1 MEWQAALA
9 LMLGSLFVLMLIGV
23 PVAFAFLGVNLIGA
37 WVFLGGEAGLGQ
49 LVRNSVGS
57 ISSFSLTPIPLFVL
71 MGEVLFHTGLAYRA
85 IEAIER
91 LISRVPGRL
100 SLVSVLGGTTFATL
114 SGSTIANTAMMGG
127 TLLPEMLRRGYHPT
141 LAMGPIMAVGGIA
154 MMGGT
159 LLPEMLRRGY
169 HPTLAMGPI
178 MAVGGIAMLI
188 PPSALAVMLGSLAG
202 ISIAQL
208 LIGGILPGLVMS
220 IGFLG
225 YVVLRC
231 RADPSLAPADENAAQ
246 YQGWARWWPFMR
258 DVVPLLGIFVAVV
271 GSMLA
276 GWASPTESAA
286 IGALAAVIATMAYR
300 VLTLHALY
308 KALMETARISVIILF
323 VLVASTTFSQL
334 LSFSGATSG
343 LLGLITELEV
353 SPLMLVVGMLL
364 LLLVLGCVIDQVS
377 MMMITLPFFMPLAT
391 AAGIDPVWLGV
402 MMLIAMEMGLLTPPF
417 GLLLMVMQ
425 SVAPSS
431 IRLPQIYAAAV
442 PFLAIELV
450 VLALILF
457 VPWLAVG
464 LPRLMS

>member
-9 LMLGSLFVLMLIGV
+9 LMLGSLFVLMLVGV
-23 PVAFAFLGVNLIGA
+23 PVAFAFLGVNLLGA
-37 WVFLGGEAGLGQ
+37 WIFLGGEAGLGQ

-91 LISRVPGRL
+91 LIARVPGRL
-100 SLVSVLGGTTFATL
+100 SLVSVLGGTTFAAL
-114 SGSTIANTAMMGG
+114 SGSTIANT
-127 TLLPEMLRRGYHPT
+127 
-141 LAMGPIMAVGGIA
+141 A

-208 LIGGILPGLVMS
+208 LIGGILPGLIMA

-225 YVVLRC
+225 YVILRC
-231 RADPSLAPADENAAQ
+231 RANPDLAPADENLQAFT
-246 YQGWARWWPFMR
+246 GWAKWWPFLR

-286 IGALAAVIATMAYR
+286 IGALASVIATAAYR
-300 VLTLHALY
+300 VLSVRGLY

-334 LSFSGATSG
+334 LSFSGATTG
-343 LLGLITELEV
+343 LLGLITELEL
-353 SPLMLVVGMLL
+353 SPLMLVFGMLI

-377 MMMITLPFFMPLAT
+377 MMMITLPFFMPLAN

-425 SVAPSS
+425 SVAPPH
-431 IRLPQIYAAAV
+431 IRLQQIYASAV

-450 VLALILF
+450 VLGLIVS

-464 LPRLMS
+464 LPRLMG

>member
-114 SGSTIANTAMMGG
+114 SGSTIANT
-127 TLLPEMLRRGYHPT
+127 
-141 LAMGPIMAVGGIA
+141 A

>member
-1 MEWQAALA
+1 MEWQSALL
-9 LMLGSLFVLMLIGV
+9 LMLGVLFALMLIGV
-23 PVAFAFLGVNLIGA
+23 PVAFGFLGVNLLGA
-37 WVFLGGEAGLGQ
+37 WIFLGGEAGLGQ

-71 MGEVLFHTGLAYRA
+71 MGEVLFHSGLAYRA

-91 LISRVPGRL
+91 LITRLPGRL
-100 SLVSVLGGTTFATL
+100 SVVAVLGGTTFASL
-114 SGSTIANTAMMGG
+114 SGSTIANT
-127 TLLPEMLRRGYHPT
+127 
-141 LAMGPIMAVGGIA
+141 A

-202 ISIAQL
+202 ISIGQL

-220 IGFLG
+220 AGFLG
-225 YVVLRC
+225 YVILRC
-231 RADPSLAPADENAAQ
+231 RAHPELAPVDALEGAEIA
-246 YQGWARWWPFMR
+246 GWARWWPFLR

-286 IGALAAVIATMAYR
+286 IGAMASVFATMAYR
-300 VLTLHALY
+300 VLTLRALSR
-308 KALMETARISVIILF
+308 ALMETARISVIILF

-343 LLGLITELEV
+343 LLGLISELEL
-353 SPLMLVVGMLL
+353 SPVMLVFGMLL
-364 LLLVLGCVIDQVS
+364 LLLILGCVIDQVS
-377 MMMITLPFFMPLAT
+377 MMMITLPFFMPLAS

-425 SVAPSS
+425 SVAPAH
-431 IRLPQIYAAAV
+431 IRLPQIYAAAT
-442 PFLAIELV
+442 PFLVIELI
-450 VLALILF
+450 VLSLIF
-457 VPWLAVG
+457 AVPSLAVG